1 MTDLLKA
8 WFPNVMERLPEFFS
22 SLTQT
27 LIMVGVSGAISF
39 VFSLII
45 GVALTVTARQG
56 IRRNGLIFNLLD
68 KLIDLF
74 RSIPFII
81 LTAALVPVTR
91 KLMGAAIGPKGAII
105 PLVVGITPFFSRQI
119 ESALA
124 GLDPG
129 YVEAAEAMGMSTWQ
143 VIWHVYLREG
153 IPSIIRVSTITIIS
167 LVGETATVGIVGG
180 GGLGDFAIRLGYQR
194 YMYDVT
200 IATIIVLVILIAV
213 IELFGRLLAE
223 VVEH

>member
-1 MTDLLKA
+1 MVDLLNR
-8 WFPNVMERLPEFFS
+8 WFPDVMSRLPEFFDS
-22 SLTQT
+22 FVQT
-27 LIMVGVSGAISF
+27 LIMVGAAGVISF
-39 VFSLII
+39 ICSLVI
-45 GVALTVTARQG
+45 GVALIVSRRGG
-56 IRRNGLIFNLLD
+56 IRHNGLIFNILD

-81 LTAALVPVTR
+81 LAAALVPLTR
-91 KLMGAAIGPKGAII
+91 LLMGTAIGPKGAIF

-119 ESALA
+119 ESALESV
-124 GLDPG
+124 DPG
-129 YVEAAEAMGMSTWQ
+129 YIEAAESMGMSTWQ
-143 VIWHVYLREG
+143 IIWHVYLREG
-153 IPSIIRVSTITIIS
+153 VPSIIRVTTITLIS
-167 LVGETATVGIVGG
+167 LIGETATVGIVGG

-200 IATIIVLVILIAV
+200 IATVIVLVLLVAI

>member
-1 MTDLLKA
+1 MTSLLTT
-8 WFPNVMERLPEFFS
+8 WFPNVMSRLPEFFS
-22 SLTQT
+22 SMVQT
-27 LIMVGVSGAISF
+27 LVMVGVSGVISF
-39 VFSLII
+39 LLALVIGVGLII
-45 GVALTVTARQG
+45 SRRDG
-56 IRRNGLIFNLLD
+56 IRHNGLVFTILD

-81 LTAALVPVTR
+81 LAAALVPVTR
-91 KLMGAAIGPKGAII
+91 LLMGTAIGPKGAIF

-129 YVEAAEAMGMSTWQ
+129 YVEAAESMGMTTWQ
-143 VIWHVYLREG
+143 IIWHVYLREG
-153 IPSIIRVSTITIIS
+153 IPSIIRVTTITIVS

-194 YMYDVT
+194 SMNDVT
-200 IATIIVLVILIAV
+200 IATIIVLVIFIAL

>member
-1 MTDLLKA
+1 MTSLLTP
-8 WFPNVMERLPEFFS
+8 WFPNVMSRLPEFFD
-22 SLTQT
+22 SLVQT
-27 LIMVGVSGAISF
+27 LVMVGVSGVISF
-39 VFSLII
+39 VLSLII
-45 GVALTVTARQG
+45 GVGLIVTRRNG
-56 IRRNGLIFNLLD
+56 IRRNGLVFNVLD

-81 LTAALVPVTR
+81 LAAALVPLTR
-91 KLMGAAIGPKGAII
+91 LLMGTAIGPKGAIF

-129 YVEAAEAMGMSTWQ
+129 YIEAAESMGMSTWQ
-143 VIWHVYLREG
+143 IIWHVYLRES
-153 IPSIIRVSTITIIS
+153 IPAIIRVTTITIVS

-200 IATIIVLVILIAV
+200 MATIIVLVIFIAL

-223 VVEH
+223 VIEH

>member
-1 MTDLLKA
+1 MMALLAA
-8 WFPNVMERLPEFFS
+8 WFPNVMSRLPEFFN
-22 SLTQT
+22 SLVQT
-27 LIMVGVSGAISF
+27 LVMVGVSGCISF
-39 VFSLII
+39 VLALII
-45 GVALTVTARQG
+45 GIGLVVT
-56 IRRNGLIFNLLD
+56 RRNGIHRNGIIFNVLD

-81 LTAALVPVTR
+81 LAAALVPVTR
-91 KLMGAAIGPKGAII
+91 MLMGTAIGPKGAIF

-119 ESALA
+119 ESALT

-129 YVEAAEAMGMSTWQ
+129 LIEAAESMGMTTWQ
-143 VIWHVYLREG
+143 IVWHVYLREG
-153 IPSIIRVSTITIIS
+153 IPSIVRVSTITIVS
-167 LVGETATVGIVGG
+167 LVGETATVGFVGG

-200 IATIIVLVILIAV
+200 IATIIVLIIFIAL

-223 VVEH
+223 VLEH

>member
-1 MTDLLKA
+1 MAELLES
-8 WFPNVMERLPEFFS
+8 WFPNVASRLPEFFDS
-22 SLTQT
+22 FMQT
-27 LIMVGVSGAISF
+27 LVMVSVSGVISF
-39 VFSLII
+39 LLSIVI
-45 GVALTVTARQG
+45 GVGLTVTRRGG
-56 IRRNGLIFNLLD
+56 IKRNGLLFNVLD

-81 LTAALVPVTR
+81 LAAALVPVTR
-91 KLMGAAIGPKGAII
+91 MMMGTAIGPRGAIF

-124 GLDPG
+124 SVDAGL
-129 YVEAAEAMGMSTWQ
+129 VEAAESMGMTTWQ
-143 VIWHVYLREG
+143 VIRHVYLREG
-153 IPSIIRVSTITIIS
+153 VPSIIRVTTITLIS
-167 LVGETATVGIVGG
+167 LIGETATVGIVGG

-200 IATIIVLVILIAV
+200 WATIIVLVVLIAV

-223 VVEH
+223 VIEH